1 VQFHHKPDRM
11 RRATSLPVR
20 ERSVLQ
26 GLVPEESPRSGAQ
39 FGGMRCVRTWYTVL
53 RLRGLRP
60 WTRNLSYYRVDHR
73 LPTTRIFP
81 LSSFVSFRVFLF
93 TSSYTVR
100 HFDEDGYPCSQ
111 SRSLASP
118 MTAKPLSPASARGRS
133 VCARIIVFQPSSRK
147 PKLPPRQSSRV

>member
-39 FGGMRCVRTWYTVL
+39 FGGMRCVRPWYTVL

-60 WTRNLSYYRVDHR
+60 WTRNLIITGSIIAFR
-73 LPTTRIFP
+73 LLAFSPFL
-81 LSSFVSFRVFLF
+81 LSCRSVFLF